1 MSIAAMPIAETAIG
15 AQPIHNTK
23 SNKPP
28 ARRQFLVRSD
38 AVVTP
43 EPR

>member
-15 AQPIHNTK
+15 AQPIHK
-23 SNKPP
+23 SKANKPP
-28 ARRQFLVRSD
+28 ARRQYLVRSD
-38 AVVTP
+38 TVAAP